1 VGLLA
6 VARGSIP
13 QREATGVTY
22 ELRPLRLSSKAIG
35 ARIEVIKIKM
45 HGMGAIMEGWF
56 DVG

>member
-1 VGLLA
+1 
-6 VARGSIP
+6 
-13 QREATGVTY
+13 
-22 ELRPLRLSSKAIG
+22 LRLSSKAIG